1 MVDEDHNILF
11 ERFQTFYGKTV
22 ELDDN
27 CVEMRILLDNLL
39 KIEAKTPKQYSYFR
53 GKLYVQQK
61 LVIIGV
67 IPKTILF
74 KNL

>member
-1 MVDEDHNILF
+1 MDDDHIILF

-22 ELDDN
+22 ESDEDR
-27 CVEMRILLDNLL
+27 VEMRMLLDNLL
-39 KIEAKTPKQYSYFR
+39 KIEAKTRKQNSNFC

-61 LVIIGV
+61 LAIIGV

-74 KNL
+74 KYL